1 MILAL
6 HIEPE
11 RLLSIAAALREQIPL
26 VSSDAAKSMIDAA
39 AELQRLGDQLLA
51 FRQQQLELLKE
62 RAANCT
68 CPVCTA
74 ERERLAAEAAPT
86 KQSLN

>member
-6 HIEPE
+6 HLEPE

-26 VSSDAAKSMIDAA
+26 VSSDAARSMIDAA

-62 RAANCT
+62 RASNCD

-74 ERERLAAEAAPT
+74 ERERLAAESTST